1 MTASSL
7 ILNRPAIGASAPS
20 GGFAILPRPD
30 LTWTPE
36 VERATAHLY
45 EKVKAVMPSVA

>member
-7 ILNRPAIGASAPS
+7 ILDRPAIGAAALS
-20 GGFAILPRPD
+20 GRFPILPRPD

-36 VERATAHLY
+36 VERATAHL
-45 EKVKAVMPSVA
+45 